1 VLSFSVVDRRTAVPT
16 TPLNEPRKK
25 QRGNFKPPLRAV
37 AADELDQ
44 RREMESDCYHLLTSR
59 RVKQKMI
66 PVWKPAQRMSRK
78 GLIRAPLPGC
88 SVYCRACIPT
98 PLLLIILLPRV
109 RSELALAT
117 LRRGGLGNVLLH
129 LPPDGIPEYFSN
141 HSLPL
146 APCFPYPIAIS
157 DEILT
162 VWADTNCLRV
172 SGGEHVHV
180 ALCDEPITVVAG
192 WHISLS

>member
-1 VLSFSVVDRRTAVPT
+1 MRTPERVPEKAGSQARTCLPESCGVLQLYHTFFTYLIRDNSLYLSRFRERPSVLSFSVVDRRTAVPT

-88 SVYCRACIPT
+88 SVYCRACIPI
-98 PLLLIILLPRV
+98 PLLLM
-109 RSELALAT
+109 
-117 LRRGGLGNVLLH
+117 LRRSRGVLTT
-129 LPPDGIPEYFSN
+129 P
-141 HSLPL
+141 
-146 APCFPYPIAIS
+146 
-157 DEILT
+157 
-162 VWADTNCLRV
+162 
-172 SGGEHVHV
+172 
-180 ALCDEPITVVAG
+180 
-192 WHISLS
+192 